1 MVAAVLTGLVAA
13 LALLAIL
20 LPSGRLA
27 PLVRLLAVGLLVLL
41 AAAATS
47 TALGSELTGRGHAV
61 VVILAMVAAAAGG
74 NVVTT
79 AAFEIIDAGD
89 HYPDPAGSADPA
101 GPAGFA
107 DATDGSLRSAGQI
120 LRGGMWIGVLER
132 LAVFATLVARWP
144 EGIAVVLAV
153 KGLGRYPE
161 LRTGRRPGLAER
173 FIIGTLVSVLWAGL
187 CAYAATGPA
196 LG

>member
-1 MVAAVLTGLVAA
+1 MVAAVLAGLGAA
-13 LALLAIL
+13 LALGAML
-20 LPSGRLA
+20 LPRGR
-27 PLVRLLAVGLLVLL
+27 LVRLVRPVAVGLLVLL

-47 TALGSELTGRGHAV
+47 TALGSALTGRGHAL
-61 VVILAMVAAAAGG
+61 VVILALVAAAAGG

-79 AAFEIIDAGD
+79 AAFETIDAGERD
-89 HYPDPAGSADPA
+89 VDPADPADPA
-101 GPAGFA
+101 GG
-107 DATDGSLRSAGQI
+107 TDGSLRSAGEI
-120 LRGGMWIGVLER
+120 LRGGLWIGVLER

-161 LRTGRRPGLAER
+161 LRTGHRPGLAER